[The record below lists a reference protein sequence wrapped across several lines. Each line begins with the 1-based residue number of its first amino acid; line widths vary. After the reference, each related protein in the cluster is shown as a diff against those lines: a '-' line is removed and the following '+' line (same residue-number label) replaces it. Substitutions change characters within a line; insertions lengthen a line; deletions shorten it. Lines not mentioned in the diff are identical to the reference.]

1 MEEDIV
7 TNTSLKTGIKPWEII
22 AAIVL
27 IGVMVF
33 TVLAC
38 SSTSSTAAKLEGVTW
53 VLKSYGGP
61 NNPAPAI
68 ISKTKLVFNKK
79 QMQINGNGGANG
91 YGGDYKINGDKIT
104 FSNVI
109 HTEMAS
115 TNQALNTQENSFF
128 KILNSAASFKL
139 SGGQLTITG
148 TEGALVFSQQ

>member
-33 TVLAC
+33 TILAC
-38 SSTSSTAAKLEGVTW
+38 SSTPGPAAKLEGVTW
-53 VLKSYGGP
+53 ALKSYGEPG
-61 NNPAPAI
+61 NPTLAI
-68 ISKTKLVFNKK
+68 INKTRLVFNKEK
-79 QMQINGNGGANG
+79 MQINGNGGVNG

-104 FSNVI
+104 FSNII

-115 TNQALNTQENSFF
+115 TNQALNAQENSFF

-139 SGGQLTITG
+139 SGDQLTITG
-148 TEGALVFSQQ
+148 TEGVLVFSQQ